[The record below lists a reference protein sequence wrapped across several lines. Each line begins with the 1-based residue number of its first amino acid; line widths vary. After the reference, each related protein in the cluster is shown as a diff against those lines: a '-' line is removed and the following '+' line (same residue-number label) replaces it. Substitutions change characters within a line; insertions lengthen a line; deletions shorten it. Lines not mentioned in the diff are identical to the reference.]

1 MKLYTVRKIQ
11 SWNKRT
17 YETMLHRAQEFVQAK
32 RPYRRRKQGSTNEFR
47 SKQRN
52 ERETGNTDSNTY
64 IWRHSRVKKNQL
76 VLQEQIKL
84 EYIRRHYLSHQKRC
98 VFLLEPNKVWTN
110 QIQNTMKTKIAVRCN
125 ELKINRAI
133 MHNVSS
139 MTMLPSNPTSNI
151 PRHMISVVISRPAS
165 KYASI

>member
-1 MKLYTVRKIQ
+1 VLCLLSPVLLPRLIWLCKIEYKFA
-11 SWNKRT
+11 SFSC
-17 YETMLHRAQEFVQAK
+17 EFALAWTPLRGIMCQA
-32 RPYRRRKQGSTNEFR
+32 
-47 SKQRN
+47 
-52 ERETGNTDSNTY
+52 Y
-64 IWRHSRVKKNQL
+64 IWRISWVKKESASASRINQSRIHPEAL
-76 VLQEQIKL
+76 PLTPKAVCIFAWTQQ
-84 EYIRRHYLSHQKRC
+84 S
-98 VFLLEPNKVWTN
+98 WTN